1 VPGHIPPACP
11 CSQSIIRLYLNPSKI
26 SMKPNFLEYIQ
37 ERVILG
43 DGALGAY
50 LYQCGVSR
58 DKNIDLLN
66 LQSPDTVHN
75 AHEEY
80 IRAGSQLIETN
91 TFGAN
96 RFQLEPLGFG
106 DKLKEINRV
115 GAEIAVKA
123 AGGKVFVAGSVGP
136 SGIRFPLIDE
146 VATIDQIRESF
157 REQLLGLAE
166 GGVDAFIIETF
177 SSLDE
182 MLLALEVARAT
193 VADMPVIAQMVFP
206 TGTTTP
212 YGEEALSCAEAM
224 LAAGADVVGTNCG
237 RGVDTAATAVF
248 RMAQAGV
255 GKAILS
261 AFPNAGLPEMIG
273 QRMIY
278 PAQPDYMAKK
288 AAEMIRGG
296 VHLIGGCCGTTPAH
310 IHQFK
315 SVLRI
320 KKVRPAANTA
330 VTETIA
336 DQEDLPVAKPGKF
349 LSSLPSDQLPV
360 IVELDPPT
368 HLDVEHVLTGAE
380 QLASAGTDAISLA
393 ENPLAIL
400 RTGNLGL
407 AALIQQRAGI
417 NTILHQTG
425 RDLNGLALQA
435 RMMEAHLLGV
445 QSVLAVTGDSATG
458 TDQPGVSGV
467 FDLRSHGIISMLNG
481 LNHGTN
487 MAGKSLKGNTDFS
500 IGAAFSFRPEN
511 PDFQIRRLEKK
522 VELGARFVMTQ
533 PLFSAEAINQM
544 MDQTSHIEA
553 LIFPGIFPLI
563 SLRNAEFLHNEVP
576 GIHVPKKLRDQ
587 LARFDQ
593 VADQRKA
600 ALDFTAS
607 LIDEVAR
614 FIDGIYLISPLNKW
628 DIALDYVRQ
637 IRKASYSGSGRVKDF
652 TRA

>member
-1 VPGHIPPACP
+1 
-11 CSQSIIRLYLNPSKI
+11 
-26 SMKPNFLEYIQ
+26 MKPNFLEYIQ
-37 ERVILG
+37 NRIILG

-106 DKLKEINRV
+106 DKLREINRI

-123 AGGKVFVAGSVGP
+123 AGGKVFVGGSVGP
-136 SGIRFPLIDE
+136 SGLRFPLLD
-146 VATIDQIRESF
+146 DQASPEEISESF
-157 REQLLGLAE
+157 QEQFLGLAE
-166 GGVDAFIIETF
+166 GGVDCFIIETF
-177 SSLDE
+177 SSLEE
-182 MLLALEVARAT
+182 MILALGIARAA
-193 VADMPVIAQMVFP
+193 VPDMPIIAQMVFP
-206 TGTTTP
+206 TGNTTT
-212 YGEEALSCAEAM
+212 YGEDALSCGEAM
-224 LAAGADVVGTNCG
+224 LAAGADIIGTNCG
-237 RGVDTAATAVF
+237 RGVDTAAAAI
-248 RMAQAGV
+248 RQMAQAGA

-261 AFPNAGLPEMIG
+261 AFPNAGLPEMLG
-273 QRMIY
+273 HRTIY
-278 PAQPDYMAKK
+278 PAQPDYMARK
-288 AAEMIRGG
+288 AADMVRGG
-296 VHLIGGCCGTTPAH
+296 VHLIGGCCGTTPSH

-320 KKVRPAANTA
+320 KPVRPPASTS
-330 VTETIA
+330 VTKKA
-336 DQEDLPVAKPGKF
+336 DVPDDRPSPKPGRFLNDLPTAR
-349 LSSLPSDQLPV
+349 LPV

-368 HLDVEHVLTGAE
+368 HLDIEHVLTGAE
-380 QLASAGTDAISLA
+380 QLAKAGTDAISLA

-407 AALIQQRAGI
+407 ASLIRQRVDI
-417 NTILHQTG
+417 STILHQTG
-425 RDLNGLALQA
+425 RDLNSLALQA

-445 QSVLAVTGDSATG
+445 PAVLAVTGDSAAG

-467 FDLRSHGIISMLNG
+467 FDLRSHGIISMLNS
-481 LNHGTN
+481 LNSGRN

-533 PLFSAEAINQM
+533 PLFSADAISRM
-544 MDQTSHIEA
+544 MEKTSHIKA

-576 GIHVPKKLRDQ
+576 GIHVPSEVREQ
-587 LARFDQ
+587 LAKYELI
-593 VADQRKA
+593 ADQRKA
-600 ALDFTAS
+600 ALEFTTR
-607 LIDEVAR
+607 LIDEIAA

-628 DIALDYVRQ
+628 DIALEYVKQ
-637 IRKASYSGSGRVKDF
+637 IRNAHYTGSGRIKNLSR
-652 TRA
+652 T